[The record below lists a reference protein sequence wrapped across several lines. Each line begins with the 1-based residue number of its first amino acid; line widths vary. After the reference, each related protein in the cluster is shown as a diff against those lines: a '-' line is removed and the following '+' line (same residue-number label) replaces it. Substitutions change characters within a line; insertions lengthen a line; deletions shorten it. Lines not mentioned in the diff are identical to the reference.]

1 MILDII
7 HKEHVN
13 MTMLLKFLNAKLEDL
28 RQEKDIRYDLIKDIV
43 EYLHEYAD
51 KHHHPCEDIIYNY
64 YLEQKKG
71 EKVADG
77 VHKLAEQHIKI
88 SALTEQLCDMTEMI
102 LMDAVVPQ
110 QQYID
115 ILAEFLDV
123 QTSHLNYEEDHILPA
138 LRDELTDS
146 DWQAILALLPYEGIE
161 DVDSLKELA
170 RKSDPLFGD
179 NVKER
184 YQSLR
189 DNLGA

>member
-13 MTMLLKFLNAKLEDL
+13 MTTLLKFLKAKLEDL
-28 RQEKDIRYDLIKDIV
+28 RQDKSIRYDLIKDIV

-64 YLEQKKG
+64 YLEHKKG

-77 VHKLAEQHIKI
+77 VHKLAEQHGKI
-88 SALTEQLCDMTEMI
+88 SAMTEHLCEMTEMI

-115 ILAEFLDV
+115 VLDEFLEV
-123 QTSHLNYEEDHILPA
+123 QTSHLNYEEDMILPA
-138 LRDELTDS
+138 LRNELS
-146 DWQAILALLPYEGIE
+146 DADWTAILALLPYDGID

-179 NVKER
+179 NVQER

-189 DNLGA
+189 ENLGA

>member
-1 MILDII
+1 
-7 HKEHVN
+7 
-13 MTMLLKFLNAKLEDL
+13 MTTLLKFLKAKLEDL
-28 RQEKDIRYDLIKDIV
+28 RQDRSIRYDLIKDIV

-51 KHHHPCEDIIYNY
+51 KHHHPCEDIIYSY
-64 YLEQKKG
+64 YLEHRKD

-88 SALTEQLCDMTEMI
+88 SALTEHLCDMTEMI

-115 ILAEFLDV
+115 ALDEFLEI
-123 QTSHLNYEEDHILPA
+123 QTNHLNYEEDHILPA
-138 LRDELTDS
+138 LREELTDA
-146 DWQAILALLPYEGIE
+146 DWQAIIALLPYDGID

-179 NVKER
+179 NVQER

-189 DNLGA
+189 ENLGA